1 MSFYTATMPF
11 VTTIDTLQFSKRM
24 QKAGLGK
31 EVSDELA
38 EALKEASSQSMEV
51 IATKQDIKLLKKDI
65 ELLRNDMQ
73 KDMQNLE
80 QRIINKLGSIIV
92 IAVGILIAVI
102 KL

>member
-1 MSFYTATMPF
+1 MSFYTANMPF

-51 IATKQDIKLLKKDI
+51 IATKQDI
-65 ELLRNDMQ
+65 ELLR

-80 QRIINKLGSIIV
+80 QRIINKLGSMIV

>member
-11 VTTIDTLQFSKRM
+11 ITTIDTLQFSKRM
-24 QKAGLGK
+24 QKAGLEK

-38 EALKEASSQSMEV
+38 EALKEASSQSIEV
-51 IATKQDIKLLKKDI
+51 VATKQDI
-65 ELLRNDMQ
+65 ELLR

-80 QRIINKLGSIIV
+80 QRIINKLGSMIV
-92 IAVGILIAVI
+92 IAVGVLIAVI

>member
-1 MSFYTATMPF
+1 MPF
-11 VTTIDTLQFSKRM
+11 VTTIDTLQFSNRM

-51 IATKQDIKLLKKDI
+51 IATKQDIEI
-65 ELLRNDMQ
+65 LR

-80 QRIINKLGSIIV
+80 QRIINKLGSMIV

>member
-1 MSFYTATMPF
+1 MSFSTASMPF
-11 VTTIDTLQFSKRM
+11 ITTIDTLQFSKRM

-38 EALKEASSQSMEV
+38 EALKDASIQSTEV
-51 IATKQDIKLLKKDI
+51 VATKQDI
-65 ELLRNDMQ
+65 ELLR

-80 QRIINKLGSIIV
+80 QKIINKLGSMIV

>member
-1 MSFYTATMPF
+1 M
-11 VTTIDTLQFSKRM
+11 
-24 QKAGLGK
+24 
-31 EVSDELA
+31 
-38 EALKEASSQSMEV
+38 KEASSQSMEV

-80 QRIINKLGSIIV
+80 QRIINKLGSMIV
-92 IAVGILIAVI
+92 IAVAILIAVI